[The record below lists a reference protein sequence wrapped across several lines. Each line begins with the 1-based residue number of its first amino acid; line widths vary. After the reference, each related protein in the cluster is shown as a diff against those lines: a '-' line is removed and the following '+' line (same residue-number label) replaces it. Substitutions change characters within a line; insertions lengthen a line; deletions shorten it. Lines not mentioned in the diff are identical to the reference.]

1 MRVADCPRC
10 GSPAES
16 AGERAYC
23 PICGW
28 NGTQAAEDL
37 RVQLKVLPYVFGGFL
52 AVALITWHS
61 WRGVAVLCG
70 FASIVTATN
79 YVKSLWHRHRLR
91 LQSTVDQKFHSSGLG
106 ASAGTV
112 RTDFVIPKRFQH
124 LPNLIPPRQLKM
136 KRVFRALFFLLA
148 FIAIT
153 FAWVCVSLLIPPHK
167 HPDDPRDG
175 LRLLWIPSGILFAL
189 VWSFLSE
196 RRRRRL
202 LTKGKVVFALVKG
215 SKAGRG
221 ALLPGIIYQFQTA
234 EGKDLEDF
242 DQDWTDSFHEGMVVP
257 VFYDPAKPENHVA
270 MCASFYDVS

>member
-1 MRVADCPRC
+1 MGVADCPRC
-10 GSPAES
+10 GNSAES
-16 AGERAYC
+16 AGERAFC
-23 PICGW
+23 PNCGW
-28 NGTQAAEDL
+28 NGKQAAEDL
-37 RVQLKVLPYVFGGFL
+37 RVQLKVLPYVFGSFL
-52 AVALITWHS
+52 VVALITWHS

-79 YVKSLWHRHRLR
+79 YVKSLWQRHRLK
-91 LQSTVDQKFHSSGLG
+91 LQSTMDQKFHSSGLG
-106 ASAGTV
+106 ASAGIV
-112 RTDFVIPKRFQH
+112 PTDFVIPKRFQH

-234 EGKDLEDF
+234 KGKDLEDF
-242 DQDWTDSFHEGMVVP
+242 DQDWTDSFHVGMVVP